1 MSLQDMKRQIQS
13 VDNTAKMTGAMQ
25 TISAVKLSR
34 ARERLDRI
42 RPYTDNMQQ
51 MMRDIASRAG
61 GGNPLLSGREEVRNV
76 AVCTVT
82 SDRGLAGPFNAQVLR
97 QTMQFRQEQDTDIVQ
112 VVTGRKG
119 VEFFRFGK
127 MSIEEAF
134 IGFSDGPTFEKAQEI
149 GRHLTQLFEDEEA
162 DEVYLVYNQFQS
174 ALVQRPTVTRLLPA
188 APDDAGEEDEEDED
202 GKEDEDGNNIPFEFV
217 PEAEELLDRL
227 VPKYVETLV
236 FRALF
241 ESAAGE
247 HGSRMSAM
255 KSATDAAH
263 EMSEDLK
270 QQMNKARQAAI
281 TQEII
286 EIAAAAE
293 ALGS

>member
-51 MMRDIASRAG
+51 MMQDIASRAG
-61 GGNPLLSGREEVRNV
+61 GKNPLLAGREEVRNV

-97 QTMQFRQEQDTDIVQ
+97 QTMQFRQEQDADIVQ
-112 VVTGRKG
+112 VVTGRKA
-119 VEFFRFGK
+119 VEFFRFGR
-127 MSIEEAF
+127 MSVEEAF
-134 IGFSDGPTFEKAQEI
+134 TGFSDQPSFEKAQEI
-149 GRHLTQLFEDEEA
+149 GRYLTRLFEDEEA
-162 DEVYLVYNQFQS
+162 DEVHLVYNQFKS
-174 ALVQRPTVTRLLPA
+174 ALVQQPTVTRLLPA
-188 APDDAGEEDEEDED
+188 APEDMGEEDEEDGEN
-202 GKEDEDGNNIPFEFV
+202 GEGGERSNPFEFI
-217 PEAEELLDRL
+217 PDAETILERL
-227 VPKYVETLV
+227 VPKYVETLI

-255 KSATDAAH
+255 KSATDAAN

-281 TQEII
+281 TAEII

-293 ALGS
+293 ALGG

>member
-51 MMRDIASRAG
+51 MMQDIASKAG
-61 GGNPLLSGREEVRNV
+61 GKNPLLAGREEVRNV

-97 QTMQFRQEQDTDIVQ
+97 QTMQFRQEQDADIVQ
-112 VVTGRKG
+112 VVTGRKA
-119 VEFFRFGK
+119 VEFFRFGRI
-127 MSIEEAF
+127 SVEEAF
-134 IGFSDGPTFEKAQEI
+134 TGFSDEPSFEKAQEI
-149 GRHLTQLFEDEEA
+149 GRYLTRLFEDEEA
-162 DEVYLVYNQFQS
+162 DEVHLVYNQFKS
-174 ALVQRPTVTRLLPA
+174 ALVQQPTVTRLLPA
-188 APDDAGEEDEEDED
+188 APEDMGEEDEEDGEN
-202 GKEDEDGNNIPFEFV
+202 GEGGERSNPFEFI
-217 PEAEELLDRL
+217 PDAETILERL
-227 VPKYVETLV
+227 VPKYVETLI

-255 KSATDAAH
+255 KSATDAAN

-281 TQEII
+281 TAEII

-293 ALGS
+293 SLGG

>member
-51 MMRDIASRAG
+51 MMQDIASRAG
-61 GGNPLLSGREEVRNV
+61 GKNPLLAGREEVRNV

-97 QTMQFRQEQDTDIVQ
+97 QTMQFRQEQDADIVQ
-112 VVTGRKG
+112 VVTGRKA
-119 VEFFRFGK
+119 VEFFRFGRI
-127 MSIEEAF
+127 SVEEAF
-134 IGFSDGPTFEKAQEI
+134 TGFSDQPSFEKAQEI
-149 GRHLTQLFEDEEA
+149 GRYLTRLFEDEDA
-162 DEVYLVYNQFQS
+162 DEVHLVYNQFKS
-174 ALVQRPTVTRLLPA
+174 ALVQQPTVTRLLPA
-188 APDDAGEEDEEDED
+188 APEDMGEEDEEDGEN
-202 GKEDEDGNNIPFEFV
+202 GEGGERSNPFEFI
-217 PEAEELLDRL
+217 PDAETILERL
-227 VPKYVETLV
+227 VPKYVETLI

-255 KSATDAAH
+255 KSATDAAN

-281 TQEII
+281 TAEII

-293 ALGS
+293 ALGG

>member
-42 RPYTDNMQQ
+42 RPYTDNVQQ
-51 MMRDIASRAG
+51 MMQDIASKAG
-61 GGNPLLSGREEVRNV
+61 GDNPLLAGREEVRNV

-97 QTMQFRQEQDTDIVQ
+97 QTMQFRQEQDADIVQ
-112 VVTGRKG
+112 VVTGRKA
-119 VEFFRFGK
+119 VEFFRFGRI
-127 MSIEEAF
+127 SVEEAF
-134 IGFSDGPTFEKAQEI
+134 TGFSDQPSFEKAQEI
-149 GRHLTQLFEDEEA
+149 GRYLTRLFEDEEA
-162 DEVYLVYNQFQS
+162 DEVHLVYNQFKS
-174 ALVQRPTVTRLLPA
+174 ALVQQPTVTRLLPA
-188 APDDAGEEDEEDED
+188 APEDMGEEDEEDGENRE
-202 GKEDEDGNNIPFEFV
+202 GGERSNPFEFI
-217 PEAEELLDRL
+217 PDAETILERL
-227 VPKYVETLV
+227 VPKYVETLI

-255 KSATDAAH
+255 KSATDAAN

>member
-51 MMRDIASRAG
+51 MMQDIASRAG
-61 GGNPLLSGREEVRNV
+61 GGNPLLAGREEVNNV

-82 SDRGLAGPFNAQVLR
+82 SDRGLAGPFNAQILR
-97 QTMQFRQEQDTDIVQ
+97 RTMQFREEQDADIVQ
-112 VVTGRKG
+112 VVTGRKA
-119 VEFFRFGK
+119 VEFFRFGR
-127 MSIEEAF
+127 MSIEETF
-134 IGFSDGPTFEKAQEI
+134 TGFSDEPSFEKAQEI
-149 GRHLTQLFEDEEA
+149 GRYLTRLFEDEEA
-162 DEVYLVYNQFQS
+162 DEVYLVYNEFKS

-188 APDDAGEEDEEDED
+188 APDDMGEEDDEGEEGE
-202 GKEDEDGNNIPFEFV
+202 GRSAPFEFV
-217 PEAEELLDRL
+217 PDTEVLLERL

-255 KSATDAAH
+255 KSATDAAN

-293 ALGS
+293 ALGG

>member
-51 MMRDIASRAG
+51 MMQDIASRAG
-61 GGNPLLSGREEVRNV
+61 GGNPLLAGREEVRNV

-97 QTMQFRQEQDTDIVQ
+97 QTMQFRQEQDADIVQ
-112 VVTGRKG
+112 IVTGRKG
-119 VEFFRFGK
+119 VEFFRFGR
-127 MSIEEAF
+127 MRIEETF
-134 IGFSDGPTFEKAQEI
+134 TGFSDEPSFEKAQEI
-149 GRHLTQLFEDEEA
+149 GRYLTRLFEDEEA
-162 DEVYLVYNQFQS
+162 DEVHLVYNQFQS

-188 APDDAGEEDEEDED
+188 APEDTGEEDEEDGES
-202 GKEDEDGNNIPFEFV
+202 GEGGERSTPFEFV
-217 PEAEELLDRL
+217 PDTEVLLDRL

-255 KSATDAAH
+255 KSATDAAE

-293 ALGS
+293 ALGG

>member
-51 MMRDIASRAG
+51 MMQDIASRAG
-61 GGNPLLSGREEVRNV
+61 GKNPLLAGREEVRNV
-76 AVCTVT
+76 AVCTVS

-97 QTMQFRQEQDTDIVQ
+97 QTMQFRQEQDADIVQ
-112 VVTGRKG
+112 VVTGRKA
-119 VEFFRFGK
+119 VEFFRFGRI
-127 MSIEEAF
+127 SVEEAF
-134 IGFSDGPTFEKAQEI
+134 TGFSDQPSFEKAQEI
-149 GRHLTQLFEDEEA
+149 GRYLTRLFEDEEA
-162 DEVYLVYNQFQS
+162 DEVHLVYNQFKS

-188 APDDAGEEDEEDED
+188 APEDMGEEDEEDGES
-202 GKEDEDGNNIPFEFV
+202 GEGGERSNPFEFI
-217 PEAEELLDRL
+217 PDAETILERL
-227 VPKYVETLV
+227 VPKYVETLI

-255 KSATDAAH
+255 KGATDAAN
-263 EMSEDLK
+263 EMSEDPSS
-270 QQMNKARQAAI
+270 R
-281 TQEII
+281 
-286 EIAAAAE
+286 
-293 ALGS
+293 

>member
-51 MMRDIASRAG
+51 MMQDIASRAG
-61 GGNPLLSGREEVRNV
+61 GKNPLLAGREEVRNV
-76 AVCTVT
+76 AVCTIT

-97 QTMQFRQEQDTDIVQ
+97 RTMQFRQEQDVDIVQ
-112 VVTGRKG
+112 VVTGRKA
-119 VEFFRFGK
+119 VEFFRFGRI
-127 MSIEEAF
+127 SIEEAF
-134 IGFSDGPTFEKAQEI
+134 TGFSDEPSFEKAQEI
-149 GRHLTQLFEDEEA
+149 GRYLTQLFEDEEA
-162 DEVYLVYNQFQS
+162 DEVHLVYNQFKS
-174 ALVQRPTVTRLLPA
+174 ALVQRATVTRLLPA
-188 APDDAGEEDEEDED
+188 APEDTDEEEDDEEDGE
-202 GKEDEDGNNIPFEFV
+202 GEERSAPFEFI
-217 PEAEELLDRL
+217 PDAEVILERL
-227 VPKYVETLV
+227 VPKYVETLI

-293 ALGS
+293 ALGG

>member
-51 MMRDIASRAG
+51 MMQDIASRAG
-61 GGNPLLSGREEVRNV
+61 GKNPLLAGREEVRNV

-97 QTMQFRQEQDTDIVQ
+97 QTMQFRQEQDADIVQ
-112 VVTGRKG
+112 VVTGRKA
-119 VEFFRFGK
+119 VEFFRFGRI
-127 MSIEEAF
+127 SVEEAF
-134 IGFSDGPTFEKAQEI
+134 TGFSDEPSFEKAQEI
-149 GRHLTQLFEDEEA
+149 GRYLTQLFEDEEA
-162 DEVYLVYNQFQS
+162 DEVHLVYNQFKS
-174 ALVQRPTVTRLLPA
+174 ALVQRATVTRLLPA
-188 APDDAGEEDEEDED
+188 APEDTDEEDEENGE
-202 GKEDEDGNNIPFEFV
+202 GGERSTPFEFI
-217 PEAEELLDRL
+217 PDAEVILERL
-227 VPKYVETLV
+227 VPKYVETLI

-255 KSATDAAH
+255 KSATDAAN

-293 ALGS
+293 ALGG

>member
-34 ARERLDRI
+34 ARDRLDRI

-51 MMRDIASRAG
+51 MMQDIASRAG
-61 GGNPLLSGREEVRNV
+61 GDNPLLAGREEVNNV
-76 AVCTVT
+76 AICTIT

-97 QTMQFRQEQDTDIVQ
+97 RTMEFRQEQDADIVQ
-112 VVTGRKG
+112 VVTGRKA

-127 MSIEEAF
+127 INLEETF
-134 IGFSDGPTFEKAQEI
+134 TGFSDEPSFEKAQEI
-149 GRHLTQLFEDEEA
+149 GRHLTRLFEDEEA

-174 ALVQRPTVTRLLPA
+174 ALVQRATVTRLLPA
-188 APDDAGEEDEEDED
+188 APEDTDEEDDEED
-202 GKEDEDGNNIPFEFV
+202 GEGEERGNPFEFI
-217 PEAEELLDRL
+217 PDAEVLLERL

-255 KSATDAAH
+255 KSATDAAN

>member
-1 MSLQDMKRQIQS
+1 MSLQDMQKQIES
-13 VDNTAKMTGAMQ
+13 INNTAKMTGAMQ

-51 MMRDIASRAG
+51 MMQDIASRAG
-61 GGNPLLSGREEVRNV
+61 GKNPLLAGREEVRNV

-97 QTMQFRQEQDTDIVQ
+97 RTMQFRQEQDADIVQ
-112 VVTGRKG
+112 VVTGRKA
-119 VEFFRFGK
+119 VEFFRFQRMG
-127 MSIEEAF
+127 IEEAYT
-134 IGFSDGPTFEKAQEI
+134 GFSDSPSFEKAREI
-149 GRHLTQLFEDEEA
+149 GRRLMQLFQDEEA
-162 DEVYLVYNQFQS
+162 DEVHLVYNQFQS
-174 ALVQRPTVTRLLPA
+174 ALVQHPTAIRLLPV
-188 APDDAGEEDEEDED
+188 APEGMDEEDEEE
-202 GKEDEDGNNIPFEFV
+202 EDEGGGNPFEFI
-217 PEAEELLDRL
+217 PEPDELLDRL

-236 FRALF
+236 FRALY

-247 HGSRMSAM
+247 HGARMSAM
-255 KSATDAAH
+255 KSATDAAE
-263 EMSEDLK
+263 EMSEDLQ
-270 QQMNKARQAAI
+270 QQMNKMRQAAI

-293 ALGS
+293 ALGG

>member
-34 ARERLDRI
+34 ARERLNRV

-51 MMRDIASRAG
+51 MMQDIASRAG
-61 GGNPLLSGREEVRNV
+61 GNNPLLAGREEVRNV

-97 QTMQFRQEQDTDIVQ
+97 QTMQFRQEQDADIVQ
-112 VVTGRKG
+112 VVTGRKA
-119 VEFFRFGK
+119 VEFFRFGRI
-127 MSIEEAF
+127 SVEEAF
-134 IGFSDGPTFEKAQEI
+134 TGFSDQPSFEKAQEI
-149 GRHLTQLFEDEEA
+149 GRYLTRLFEDEEA
-162 DEVYLVYNQFQS
+162 DEVHLVYNQFKS
-174 ALVQRPTVTRLLPA
+174 ALVQQPTVTRLLPA
-188 APDDAGEEDEEDED
+188 APEDMGEEDEEDGEN
-202 GKEDEDGNNIPFEFV
+202 GEGGERSNPFEFI
-217 PEAEELLDRL
+217 PDAETILERL
-227 VPKYVETLV
+227 VPKYVETLI

-255 KSATDAAH
+255 KSATDAAN

-281 TQEII
+281 TAEII

-293 ALGS
+293 ALGG

>member
-51 MMRDIASRAG
+51 MMQDIASRAG
-61 GGNPLLSGREEVRNV
+61 GDNPLLAGREEVNNV
-76 AVCTVT
+76 AVCTIT

-97 QTMQFRQEQDTDIVQ
+97 RTMEFRQEQDADIVQ
-112 VVTGRKG
+112 VVTGRKA
-119 VEFFRFGK
+119 VEFFRFGR
-127 MSIEEAF
+127 INLEETF
-134 IGFSDGPTFEKAQEI
+134 TGFSDEPSFEKAQEI
-149 GRHLTQLFEDEEA
+149 GRHLTRLFEDEEA

-174 ALVQRPTVTRLLPA
+174 ALVQRATVTRLLPA
-188 APDDAGEEDEEDED
+188 APEDTDEEDDEED
-202 GKEDEDGNNIPFEFV
+202 GEGEARGNPFEFI
-217 PEAEELLDRL
+217 PDAEVLLERL

-255 KSATDAAH
+255 KSATDAAN

>member
-34 ARERLDRI
+34 ARERLNRI

-51 MMRDIASRAG
+51 MMQDIASRAG
-61 GGNPLLSGREEVRNV
+61 GNNPLLAGREEVRNV

-97 QTMQFRQEQDTDIVQ
+97 HTMQFRQEQEADIVQ
-112 VVTGRKG
+112 VVTGRKA
-119 VEFFRFGK
+119 VEFFRFGR
-127 MSIEEAF
+127 MSVEEAF
-134 IGFSDGPTFEKAQEI
+134 TGFSDEPSFEKAQEI
-149 GRHLTQLFEDEEA
+149 GRHLTRLFEDEEA

-174 ALVQRPTVTRLLPA
+174 ALVQRATVTRLLPA
-188 APDDAGEEDEEDED
+188 APEDTDEEEDGEGEER
-202 GKEDEDGNNIPFEFV
+202 GNPFEFI
-217 PEAEELLDRL
+217 PDAEVLLERL

-255 KSATDAAH
+255 NSATDAAN

-270 QQMNKARQAAI
+270 QQMNKMRQAAI

>member
-51 MMRDIASRAG
+51 MMQDIASRAG
-61 GGNPLLSGREEVRNV
+61 GGNPLLAGREEVNNV
-76 AVCTVT
+76 AVCTCT

-97 QTMQFRQEQDTDIVQ
+97 RTMQFREEQDANIVQ
-112 VVTGRKG
+112 VVTGRKA
-119 VEFFRFGK
+119 VEFFRFGR
-127 MSIEEAF
+127 MSIEETF
-134 IGFSDGPTFEKAQEI
+134 TGFSDEPSFEKAQEI
-149 GRHLTQLFEDEEA
+149 GRYLTRLFEDEEA
-162 DEVYLVYNQFQS
+162 DEVYLVYNEFQS

-188 APDDAGEEDEEDED
+188 APDDMGEEDDEGEEGGERSA
-202 GKEDEDGNNIPFEFV
+202 PFEFV
-217 PEAEELLDRL
+217 PDTEVLLDRL

-255 KSATDAAH
+255 KSATDAAN

-293 ALGS
+293 ALGG

>member
-42 RPYTDNMQQ
+42 RPYTDNMHQ
-51 MMRDIASRAG
+51 MMQDIASKAG
-61 GGNPLLSGREEVRNV
+61 GNNPLLAGREEVRNV

-97 QTMQFRQEQDTDIVQ
+97 QTMQFRQEQDADIVQ
-112 VVTGRKG
+112 VVTGRKA
-119 VEFFRFGK
+119 VEFFRFGRI
-127 MSIEEAF
+127 SVEEAF
-134 IGFSDGPTFEKAQEI
+134 TGFSDQPSFEKAQEI
-149 GRHLTQLFEDEEA
+149 GRYLTRLFEDEEA
-162 DEVYLVYNQFQS
+162 DEVHLVYNQFKS
-174 ALVQRPTVTRLLPA
+174 ALVQQPTVTRLLPA
-188 APDDAGEEDEEDED
+188 APEDMGEEDEENGE
-202 GKEDEDGNNIPFEFV
+202 GGERSNPFEFI
-217 PEAEELLDRL
+217 PDAETILERL

-293 ALGS
+293 AIGG